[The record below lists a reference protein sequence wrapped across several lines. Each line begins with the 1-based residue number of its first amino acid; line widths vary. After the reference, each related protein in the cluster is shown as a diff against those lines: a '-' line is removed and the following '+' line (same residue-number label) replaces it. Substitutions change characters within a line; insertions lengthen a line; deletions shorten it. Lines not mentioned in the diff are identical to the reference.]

1 MKNITV
7 AVSDNAYKTAR
18 VWAANSGTSVSA
30 FVQLVIENVLPRMK
44 YDPNDSKM
52 IKELRLRI
60 SNKDKAAQ
68 SAPIAANAGASRSAE
83 LTPETLSKLHRICE
97 EMSRIEQNQQVAA
110 NPITVS
116 PAETVKNPTE
126 TVKNHAES
134 A

>member
-18 VWAANSGTSVSA
+18 LWAANSGTSVSA
-30 FVQLVIENVLPRMK
+30 FVQIAIENVLPRMI
-44 YDPNDSKM
+44 YDPNDSRV

-68 SAPIAANAGASRSAE
+68 SAPIAGNAGASRPAE
-83 LTPETLSKLHRICE
+83 LTPESLSKLHRICE
-97 EMSRIEQNQQVAA
+97 AMSRIEQNQQVAA
-110 NPITVS
+110 TPITVS
-116 PAETVKNPTE
+116 PAETVKTPTE
-126 TVKNHAES
+126 SAKNHADS